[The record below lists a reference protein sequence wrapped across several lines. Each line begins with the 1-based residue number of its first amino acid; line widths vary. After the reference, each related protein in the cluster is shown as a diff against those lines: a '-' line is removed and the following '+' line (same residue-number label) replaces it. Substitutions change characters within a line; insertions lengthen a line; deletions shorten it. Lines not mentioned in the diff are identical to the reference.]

1 LSSPRPTSG
10 SDRSCRTSTP
20 PRWSAAVLAML
31 IFPLSAQSLLAD
43 PASRRLRR
51 RPVAD
56 EV

>member
-1 LSSPRPTSG
+1 
-10 SDRSCRTSTP
+10 
-20 PRWSAAVLAML
+20 ML